1 LPAAGRIDLEIEPES
16 CARAEEMRKAE
27 SGIAAASSVPECIN
41 WLNQREVEKCCM
53 RKLDAGT
60 DYVRYAIGE
69 LTVIALRDGYVDMPP
84 SRLRQ
89 SGNRPFGSDLPT
101 KVELIEGKLR
111 LSVNAFLVID
121 GGQHILIDTGAA
133 DSWLPTMGSLLGA
146 LEEAEVAR
154 DSIGTAALTH
164 THEDHVNGLVAA
176 DGSDA
181 FPNLDRLFVPQEEIQ
196 LFDSIDRVA
205 RFRQRR
211 LPFGEGFSL
220 SASVTAVQAHGH
232 EVGHTAF
239 EVSSA
244 GETLLI
250 WGDTVHV
257 PSIQFVRPE
266 LTWEFDANQN
276 QARSSRQSLLRRA
289 VQPNF
294 FVAGA
299 HLNFPGVGTVSE
311 CDDAF
316 CFTPL

>member
-1 LPAAGRIDLEIEPES
+1 V
-16 CARAEEMRKAE
+16 EEWGMK
-27 SGIAAASSVPECIN
+27 
-41 WLNQREVEKCCM
+41 
-53 RKLDAGT
+53 KLDAGT

-69 LTVIALRDGYVDMPP
+69 LIVIALRDGYVDMPP

-89 SGNRPFGSDLPT
+89 SGDRPFGSNLPAQ
-101 KVELIEGKLR
+101 VELVEGKLR

-133 DSWLPTMGSLLGA
+133 DSWLPTMGSLLRA
-146 LEEAEVAR
+146 LEEAGVAR
-154 DSIGTAALTH
+154 ESIRTVALTH

-176 DGSDA
+176 GGSDA
-181 FPNLDRLFVPQEEIQ
+181 FPNLDRLFVPQEELQ

-211 LPFGEGFSL
+211 LPLGDGFSL
-220 SASVTAVQAHGH
+220 SANVTTVPAHGH
-232 EVGHTAF
+232 ELGHTAF
-239 EVSSA
+239 EVSSE

-250 WGDTVHV
+250 WGDTIHV
-257 PSIQFVRPE
+257 PSIQFTRPE
-266 LTWEFDANQN
+266 LTWELDADQN

-289 VQPNF
+289 VQPHF

-311 CDDAF
+311 RDDAF
-316 CFTPL
+316 CFTPV